1 MRQYLLTSAERFDI
15 CSCHSE
21 SIQMYNH
28 ACPLPAVTINLQC
41 LSPLELQLF
50 CHPVK
55 AGVLLSICAELIGYV
70 GQLMA
75 LP

>member
-1 MRQYLLTSAERFDI
+1 
-15 CSCHSE
+15 
-21 SIQMYNH
+21 MYNH